1 MASFA
6 EQKQKYGN
14 LLGESF
20 KPTPALAPER
30 EEDFYI
36 DKNLTLKK
44 DDLTKYQYVTPI
56 RSYMMERKGV
66 DYKNKSD
73 EEVVD
78 DFVQHMRY
86 FNANTVSTTG
96 ELRFINKADEKT
108 KAKAA
113 KAYEIYEQLGN
124 VFQND
129 GAMGAVDGVKD
140 YIFAA
145 AKDPTNYAGLIT
157 GGIGRLFAGSYSI
170 TGKKL
175 VKESVRR
182 AGLQAAKDGA
192 SKAQVKKAAI
202 KAGKEAAKRAIKAGT
217 SDFQAKKVAEKV
229 TNQVTKEGRR
239 SVAFDAMK
247 AKQEELFKQA
257 GKNALKATL
266 VADAGA
272 AVLQDVLAQNTLMRA
287 GAQEQFSKTQ
297 TAFSSLLGGVAGAAQ
312 LGFGKF
318 RGASGFA
325 DTGNTLERIAN
336 SAIESNSAVFSKK
349 ESKDA
354 AKQIKQDVKKWN
366 EKVARGY
373 DVNAANMPS
382 DLVRTITLG
391 EDGKGGLAKLLH
403 DKGTKIPSNKKVA
416 DVITNVVRF
425 LPQEDLV
432 EINKAMGKYTD
443 LKLGEISED
452 AGTDLRDLLA
462 KDISEAGKTL
472 AVMSQ
477 ARRIV
482 DAGIVAAGDKA
493 KRTMEDDI
501 EDAVN
506 EVKKL
511 KAAEPLKYGQSVWKR
526 LLVSSPATTMINVAG
541 FAQYYVGQTMA
552 DLFNSTMLGMK
563 AMGQMTYDTAAA
575 RETMR
580 QAHVLTQIQSQK
592 FRNLLDP
599 YTTHDAYMSFL
610 NDANNESVKKK
621 LFETMA
627 GGVEATAE
635 RYNINPNN
643 KLYKNIEAAAQAA
656 SNASGVR
663 IQDSFTKSQ
672 MFMTEMD
679 KYLRLN
685 KNMTLK
691 EAILRGE
698 EPDVEVV
705 QGALDST
712 LKSVFAKD
720 YTTDETPELLR
731 TTAKFAETFSNTPGF
746 GTILPFGRFF
756 NNVLATAYQWS
767 PLAAPQQFYKFA
779 KNLYTQEPNVTDKD
793 AFARMVVGSTALRLA
808 MDYDNERRESNLG
821 VYEVDVGG
829 GTIIDAK
836 NTYPFSLWLAAG
848 RVLNTMRNG
857 EQVSA
862 DLQREIGT
870 QLVVGQ
876 LARDA
881 QFGNDINNMLDVLT
895 NIDIDKRAAAIDG
908 FYKVGGNFVS
918 GFTRP
923 LDVLNKAIGFATGT
937 DTAKDVRQ
945 AEGAA
950 VFTQS
955 ATKYVDNIFE
965 SFIDAAE
972 KITNKDLGIG
982 DEGLT
987 GEELRVSTREGE
999 VYDANPFARMF
1010 GLTIKPNRTATEVA
1024 YSMADMATW
1033 SASERTNIPAYDKI
1047 FNSMLAPMME
1057 RYTQQLLDDPN
1068 FQKANLARK
1077 RDMLSKRMT
1086 ELKGVVRDRMELYG
1100 DRETRVLQK
1109 ALKASRKFKKETK
1122 REALKMMEENYGVT
1136 GKLEEMSWQELD
1148 LFIRLGDYLT
1158 DINEEVAKL

>member
-14 LLGESF
+14 LLGDSF

-36 DKNLTLKK
+36 DKNLTLNK

-86 FNANTVSTTG
+86 FNANTVTTTG

-145 AKDPTNYAGLIT
+145 AKDPTNYIGLVT
-157 GGIGRLFAGSYSI
+157 GGVGRLVAGSYSI

-182 AGLQAAKDGA
+182 AGLQAARDGA

-257 GKNALKATL
+257 GKNALRATL

-349 ESKDA
+349 DSKDA

-552 DLFNSTMLGMK
+552 DLFNFGMLGMK

-580 QAHVLTQIQSQK
+580 QAHVLTQIQAQK

-610 NDANNESVKKK
+610 NDANNESIKKK

-793 AFARMVVGSTALRLA
+793 AFARMVVGSTALRLS
-808 MDYDNERRESNLG
+808 MDYDNERRENNLG

-923 LDVLNKAIGFATGT
+923 LDVLNKAVGFATGT

-965 SFIDAAE
+965 TFIDAAE

>member
-36 DKNLTLKK
+36 DKNLTLSK

-145 AKDPTNYAGLIT
+145 AKDPTNYVGLIT
-157 GGIGRLFAGSYSI
+157 GGVGRLVAGSYSI

-175 VKESVRR
+175 VKESVKR

-257 GKNALKATL
+257 GKNALRATL

-391 EDGKGGLAKLLH
+391 EDGEGGLAKLLH

-793 AFARMVVGSTALRLA
+793 AFARMVVGSTALRLS

-923 LDVLNKAIGFATGT
+923 LDVLNKAVGFATGT

-965 SFIDAAE
+965 TFIDAAE

-1047 FNSMLAPMME
+1047 FNSMLAPMLE
-1057 RYTQQLLDDPN
+1057 RYTQQLLDDPR
-1068 FQKANLARK
+1068 FQKADLAGK
-1077 RDMLSKRMT
+1077 RDQLSKR
-1086 ELKGVVRDRMELYG
+1086 LKEVKDVVSDRMELYG
-1100 DRETRVLQK
+1100 DRETRVLKK
-1109 ALKASRKFKKETK
+1109 ALKASRRFKKETK

>member
-145 AKDPTNYAGLIT
+145 AKDPTNYLGLVT
-157 GGIGRLFAGSYSI
+157 GGVGRLVAGSYSI

-175 VKESVRR
+175 VKESVKR

-272 AVLQDVLAQNTLMRA
+272 AVLQDVLAQNTLMQA

-354 AKQIKQDVKKWN
+354 VKQIKQDVKKWN

-599 YTTHDAYMSFL
+599 YTTHDAYMDFL

-808 MDYDNERRESNLG
+808 MDYDNERRENNLG

-857 EQVSA
+857 EQVSE

-923 LDVLNKAIGFATGT
+923 LDVLNKAVGFATGT

-965 SFIDAAE
+965 TFIDAAE

-1047 FNSMLAPMME
+1047 FNSMLAPMLE
-1057 RYTQQLLDDPN
+1057 RYTQQLLDDPR
-1068 FQKANLARK
+1068 FQKADLAGK
-1077 RDMLSKRMT
+1077 RDQLSKR
-1086 ELKGVVRDRMELYG
+1086 LKEVKDVVSDRMELYG

-1109 ALKASRKFKKETK
+1109 ALKASRRFKKETK

-1148 LFIRLGDYLT
+1148 LFMRLGDYLT

>member
-1 MASFA
+1 MATLF
-6 EQKQKYGN
+6 ENQRKFGD
-14 LLGESF
+14 LLGRQSASTS
-20 KPTPALAPER
+20 PTPDR

-56 RSYMMERKGV
+56 RSYMVERKGA
-66 DYKNKSD
+66 DYRNKTD

-108 KAKAA
+108 KARAG

-145 AKDPTNYAGLIT
+145 AADPTNYLGLIT
-157 GGIGRLFAGSYSI
+157 GGVGRLAAGSFTV
-170 TGKKL
+170 TGKKV
-175 VKESVRR
+175 VKESVRK
-182 AGLQAAKDGA
+182 AGMKAALDGA
-192 SKAQVKKAAI
+192 TRKQVKKAAK
-202 KAGKEAAKRAIKAGT
+202 KAGMEATKRAINSGVSKYQ
-217 SDFQAKKVAEKV
+217 SKKVAEKV
-229 TNQVTKEGRR
+229 TKQVTKEGRK
-239 SVAFDAMK
+239 SIAFDAMK

-257 GKNALKATL
+257 GRTALKAT
-266 VADAGA
+266 VVGDAGF
-272 AVLQDVLAQNTLMRA
+272 AVMQDVLAQNTLMEA

-318 RGASGFA
+318 RGASGFE
-325 DTGNTLERIAN
+325 DTGNTLEKIAN
-336 SAIESNSAVFSKK
+336 SAIESNSATFSKK
-349 ESKDA
+349 DSKA
-354 AKQIKQDVKKWN
+354 VAKQIKQDVKKWN

-373 DVNAANMPS
+373 EINTAVMPS
-382 DLVRTITLG
+382 ELVKTITLG
-391 EDGKGGLAKLLH
+391 EDGKGGLAKILH
-403 DKGTKIPSNKKVA
+403 DKGRKIPKNKKVA

-425 LPQEDLV
+425 LPEEDLI

-452 AGTDLRDLLA
+452 GGTELRDLLA

-477 ARRIV
+477 ARRII
-482 DAGIVAAGDKA
+482 DTGIVAAGGKA
-493 KRTMEDDI
+493 KRTLEDDI

-511 KAAEPLKYGQSVWKR
+511 KAAQPLKYGQSVWKR

-563 AMGQMTYDTAAA
+563 AMGQMTYNTAAA
-575 RETMR
+575 RETAR
-580 QAHVLTQIQSQK
+580 QARVLTQIQSQK

-599 YTTHDAYMSFL
+599 YTTHDTYMNFL
-610 NDANNESVKKK
+610 NDANNEATRKK

-635 RYNINPNN
+635 RFNINPNS
-643 KLYKNIEAAAQAA
+643 KLYQNVEAAAQAA
-656 SNASGVR
+656 SNVSGVR

-685 KNMTLK
+685 KKMTLK
-691 EAILRGE
+691 EAIIKGE
-698 EPDVEVV
+698 EPDVEAV

-746 GTILPFGRFF
+746 GTLLPFGRFF
-756 NNVLATAYQWS
+756 NNVLATTYQWS

-779 KNLYTQEPNVTDKD
+779 RNLYTKEPDVTDRD
-793 AFARMVVGSTALRLA
+793 AFARMVVGSTALRLS
-808 MDYDNERRESNLG
+808 MDFDNERREKGLG

-836 NTYPFSLWLAAG
+836 NTFPFSIWLAAG

-862 DLQREIGT
+862 DLQKEIGT

-881 QFGNDINNMLDVLT
+881 QFGNDINNLLDVLT
-895 NIDIDKRAAAIDG
+895 NVDVDKRAASIDG
-908 FYKVGGNFVS
+908 FYKVGGNFIS

-923 LDVLNKAIGFATGT
+923 LDVLNKAVGFATGT

-945 AEGAA
+945 AEGGA

-965 SFIDAAE
+965 ALVDSVESLKGKEFE
-972 KITNKDLGIG
+972 SVNKV
-982 DEGLT
+982 LT
-987 GEELRVSTREGE
+987 GEELNVSTRAGD

-1010 GLTIKPNRTATEVA
+1010 GLTIKPSRTSTEIA

-1033 SASERTNIPAYDKI
+1033 SASERTNMPAYDKI
-1047 FNSMLAPMME
+1047 FNGMLAPMLE
-1057 RYTQQLLDDPN
+1057 RYTQQLLDDPK
-1068 FQKANLARK
+1068 FQKANLANK
-1077 RDMLSKRMT
+1077 RNMLTTRLND
-1086 ELKGVVRDRMELYG
+1086 LKGVVRDRMDRYG
-1100 DRETRVLQK
+1100 DRDTRILNK
-1109 ALKASRKFKKETK
+1109 ARKASTRFNKEVK
-1122 REALKMMEENYGVT
+1122 REALRLMEENYGVT
-1136 GKLEEMSWQELD
+1136 GKLEDLSWQELD
-1148 LFIRLGDYLT
+1148 LFIRLGNYIT
-1158 DINEEVAKL
+1158 DVNEEVAKL

>member
-108 KAKAA
+108 KATAA

-145 AKDPTNYAGLIT
+145 AKDPTNYLGLVT
-157 GGIGRLFAGSYSI
+157 GGVGRLVAGSYSI

-175 VKESVRR
+175 VKESVKR

-272 AVLQDVLAQNTLMRA
+272 AVLQDVLAQNTLMQA

-354 AKQIKQDVKKWN
+354 VKQIKQDVKKWN

-501 EDAVN
+501 EDTVN

-599 YTTHDAYMSFL
+599 YTTHDAYMDFL

-685 KNMTLK
+685 KKITLK
-691 EAILRGE
+691 DAILRGE

-808 MDYDNERRESNLG
+808 MDYDNERRENNLG

-857 EQVSA
+857 EQVSE

-923 LDVLNKAIGFATGT
+923 LDVLNKAVGFATGT

-965 SFIDAAE
+965 TFIDAAE

-1057 RYTQQLLDDPN
+1057 RYTQQLLDDPR
-1068 FQKANLARK
+1068 FQKADLAGK
-1077 RDMLSKRMT
+1077 RDQLSKR
-1086 ELKGVVRDRMELYG
+1086 LKEVKDVVSDRMELYG
-1100 DRETRVLQK
+1100 DRETRVLKK

-1148 LFIRLGDYLT
+1148 LFMRLGDYLT

>member
-145 AKDPTNYAGLIT
+145 AKDPTNYLGLVT
-157 GGIGRLFAGSYSI
+157 GGVGRLVAGSYSI

-175 VKESVRR
+175 VKESVKR

-354 AKQIKQDVKKWN
+354 VKQIKQDVKKWN

-501 EDAVN
+501 EDTVN

-599 YTTHDAYMSFL
+599 YTTHDAYMDFL

-808 MDYDNERRESNLG
+808 MDYDNERRENNLG

-857 EQVSA
+857 EQVSE

-923 LDVLNKAIGFATGT
+923 LDVLNKAVGFATGT

-965 SFIDAAE
+965 TFIDAAE

-1057 RYTQQLLDDPN
+1057 RYTQQLLDDPR
-1068 FQKANLARK
+1068 FQKADLAGK
-1077 RDMLSKRMT
+1077 RDQLSKR
-1086 ELKGVVRDRMELYG
+1086 LKEVKDVVSDRMELYG
-1100 DRETRVLQK
+1100 DRETRVLKK

-1148 LFIRLGDYLT
+1148 LFMRLGDYLT

>member
-580 QAHVLTQIQSQK
+580 QAHVLTQIQAQK

-599 YTTHDAYMSFL
+599 YTTHDAYMNFL

-1148 LFIRLGDYLT
+1148 LFMRLGDYLT